1 MKFKYIIIGFVACL
15 VVVLVILLITKT
27 ETTIKAD
34 STQKP
39 NGKILVAYFTSPEFG
54 ETDAIS
60 SASRLISD
68 GKEYGNTEY
77 MARIIG
83 DATNGDLFAIK
94 TVRTYPDK
102 HEELI
107 AAAKEERDSNSQPE
121 LSTHIDTLEDY
132 DVVFVGYP
140 NWFFDIPMPLY
151 TFFDKYDFTG
161 KIIIPFYTYGRSGS
175 TTNSIS
181 NIISMEP
188 EAKIISG
195 LSVSRDS
202 IPDEKENIV
211 KWLEKQGFTNKENK

>member
-1 MKFKYIIIGFVACL
+1 MLSVCL
-15 VVVLVILLITKT
+15 LTVLVILLITKT

-39 NGKILVAYFTSPEFG
+39 SGKILVAYFTSPEFG

-60 SASRLISD
+60 GASRLISD

-94 TVRTYPDK
+94 TVRTYPDS

-107 AAAKEERDSNSQPE
+107 AAAKEERDSNSRPE
-121 LSTHIDTLEDY
+121 LSTHIENLEDY

-151 TFFDKYDFTG
+151 TFFEEYDFTN
-161 KIIIPFYTYGRSGS
+161 KTVIPFYTYGRSGS
-175 TTNSIS
+175 ITNSIS

-188 EAKIISG
+188 EANVISG
-195 LSVSRDS
+195 LFVSRDS
-202 IPDEKENIV
+202 ISHEREKIV
-211 KWLEKQGFTNKENK
+211 EWIGKQGFKNKESK